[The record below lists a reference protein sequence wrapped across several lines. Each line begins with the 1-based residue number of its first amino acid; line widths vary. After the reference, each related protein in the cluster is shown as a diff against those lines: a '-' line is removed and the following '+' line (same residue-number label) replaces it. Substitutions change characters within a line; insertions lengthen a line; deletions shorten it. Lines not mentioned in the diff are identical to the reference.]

1 MIILNIVC
9 KKCGEILK
17 ETDRCCLKCGTL
29 NSCNE
34 KTIEEE
40 KRLEILSKYYED
52 SGKDKLKNVRKLKFS
67 FIIDALYVFLLAKLF
82 SLITTSN
89 FLICFIISLI
99 ICFYRLVVLK
109 MLLYKCN
116 LWWQGVYI
124 PIYGFLLTFELGFIK
139 KVSIYAH
146 SLWILILGPFSLG
159 IFLYEGFILGDL
171 ILLLLI
177 FIYFFRIHIKI
188 CNSLCYRFG
197 KDKRFKI
204 LLILFCPVLILNL
217 AFENETGKSNLE
229 EEEFIRI

>member
-1 MIILNIVC
+1 M
-9 KKCGEILK
+9 
-17 ETDRCCLKCGTL
+17 
-29 NSCNE
+29 
-34 KTIEEE
+34 
-40 KRLEILSKYYED
+40 LSKYY
-52 SGKDKLKNVRKLKFS
+52 KDTEENRIKKINKFKFS
-67 FIIDALYVFLLAKLF
+67 FIIDVLYIILLAKLF

-139 KVSIYAH
+139 KVSTYTY
-146 SLWILILGPFSLG
+146 SLWILILGS
-159 IFLYEGFILGDL
+159 FLLIAFYIDYFFTGNMLLIVFDL

-177 FIYFFRIHIKI
+177 LIYFFRIYIKI
-188 CNSLCYRFG
+188 CDSLCYRFG

-204 LLILFCPVLILNL
+204 LLILFYPILILNL
-217 AFENETGKSNLE
+217 AFGKETGKLNLE